1 MSLKNSIPDLI
12 DLAHWTDPK
21 LASSLAESFA
31 RFHWL
36 LSSNELSPEKRKKA
50 LSQLNSYIKKKAD
63 ELDSIRAPIDVV
75 SLRQIRNELAHGKT
89 SRDKDF
95 SPLYPILWKAIGKL
109 ANRMG
114 PLHIED
120 LLAYTLRQRSIGV
133 SHQGASPSKVVAVY
147 RPLFNA
153 LEPETKRK
161 AFAELLLRLFSD
173 PESMMFLDAEQ

>member
-1 MSLKNSIPDLI
+1 MSLKHTIPDLV

-21 LASSLAESFA
+21 LAFSLAESLE

-36 LSSNELSPEKRKKA
+36 LSSNELPPEKRKRI
-50 LSQLNSYIKKKAD
+50 LSQLNSYIKKKSD
-63 ELDSIRAPIDVV
+63 ELDTTRTPIDVG

-89 SRDKDF
+89 NRDKDF
-95 SPLYPILWKAIGKL
+95 SPLYPVLWKAIGKL

-120 LLAYTLRQRSIGV
+120 LLAYTLRQRTLGV
-133 SHQGASPSKVVAVY
+133 SRQGASPSKVIAVY

-153 LEPETKRK
+153 LEPEVKRK
-161 AFAELLLRLFSD
+161 VFTELLLRLFSE
-173 PESMMFLDAEQ
+173 PESMTLLNGE